1 MIIKIIIIIIIK
13 TISCSAQHGQS
24 ILGTTKFTDMKRTT
38 FSKSILLTFNIT
50 DSLITCSDG
59 VFITGELVLGCNV
72 EPSAVGVMEAFCFP
86 AE

>member
-1 MIIKIIIIIIIK
+1 MY
-13 TISCSAQHGQS
+13 GQS
-24 ILGTTKFTDMKRTT
+24 ILGTTKFTDMKRAT

-59 VFITGELVLGCNV
+59 VCIMGVLVLGCNV
-72 EPSAVGVMEAFCFP
+72 ELSAVGVVEAFWFP